1 MRDQRRE
8 GEGVAS
14 TLALHEKSI
23 GIKRK
28 VELYGKSY
36 SQLTFKVFMF
46 SNMFFS
52 NG

>member
-23 GIKRK
+23 GIKK